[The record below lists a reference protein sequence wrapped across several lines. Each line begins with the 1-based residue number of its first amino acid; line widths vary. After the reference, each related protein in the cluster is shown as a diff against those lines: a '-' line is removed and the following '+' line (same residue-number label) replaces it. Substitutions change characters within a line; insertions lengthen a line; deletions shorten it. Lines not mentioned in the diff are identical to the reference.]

1 MSNWICSE
9 CGANYID
16 VSHQE
21 PSVLREELELRKT
34 KEQLNIA
41 VEAMKKI
48 IGYFTPYGLS
58 NTDMFSQLK
67 TIQKDLGITLQRIK
81 ELEK

>member
-9 CGANYID
+9 CGVNYID

-34 KEQLNIA
+34 KE
-41 VEAMKKI
+41 
-48 IGYFTPYGLS
+48 
-58 NTDMFSQLK
+58 
-67 TIQKDLGITLQRIK
+67 
-81 ELEK
+81 

>member
-21 PSVLREELELRKT
+21 PSVLREELEIRKLKGLLKECLPYVNFFLNMKTEWGLTPPEPMDLRDKI
-34 KEQLNIA
+34 N
-41 VEAMKKI
+41 KI
-48 IGYFTPYGLS
+48 IG
-58 NTDMFSQLK
+58 
-67 TIQKDLGITLQRIK
+67 
-81 ELEK
+81 EK